1 MPPSDLE
8 EFGGR
13 GAARY
18 LPPRVT
24 SLTFIIWPRVTVHR
38 MGPSRVCLTKG
49 VSEGLCWVGPT
60 YRLSH
65 PNPPCSTC
73 RLGVGRCASPTQ
85 EHFIQNLPLT
95 LNAGLL

>member
-8 EFGGR
+8 EFGGG

-24 SLTFIIWPRVTVHR
+24 SLTFIIWPSVTVHR

-65 PNPPCSTC
+65 PNPPAHLAVSVWGDVLHQPKNTSS
-73 RLGVGRCASPTQ
+73 RTFP
-85 EHFIQNLPLT
+85 
-95 LNAGLL
+95 